1 MYFTVDTQTGRIT
14 GLHSHLSDAAIDGVK
29 WQEAIET
36 DVQMFM
42 QGMTFVDLKTGAL
55 LYPPI
60 TDKDMLR
67 TEMLIHGNKILN
79 EFARERQ
86 YLDLQDLLSFKDS
99 TDPVMA
105 ADALQGVAAR
115 DKMRSDILAYVDSLT
130 SVSITITDAMV
141 NIDKPVWS

>member
-1 MYFTVDTQTGRIT
+1 MYFTVETQTGRIT
-14 GLHSHLSDAAIDGVK
+14 GLHSHQSDAVIDGVE
-29 WQEAIET
+29 WRQAIET
-36 DVQMFM
+36 DVRMFM

-55 LYPPI
+55 QYPPI

-67 TEMLIHGNKILN
+67 TEMLIRGNKILN

-105 ADALQGVAAR
+105 ADATQGVAAR
-115 DKMRSDILAYVDSLT
+115 DKMRSDILAYVESL
-130 SVSITITDAMV
+130 SVVNIAITDAMA